1 MTRRQNDGW
10 DVYAQLN
17 HLQFVYMEDHAEVAP
32 GVWKTSYANGEA
44 VVVNYGD
51 KPVVVDGVEVPAE
64 GWKLISLE

>member
-1 MTRRQNDGW
+1 
-10 DVYAQLN
+10 
-17 HLQFVYMEDHAEVAP
+17 MEDHAEVSP